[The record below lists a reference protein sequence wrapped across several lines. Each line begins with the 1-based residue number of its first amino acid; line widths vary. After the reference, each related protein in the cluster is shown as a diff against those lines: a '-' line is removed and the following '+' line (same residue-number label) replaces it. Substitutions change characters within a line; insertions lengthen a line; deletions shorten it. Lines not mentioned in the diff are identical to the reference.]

1 MVIDSTVSRFL
12 TAIAY
17 VTPSNKGKHIL
28 LASRKPLSGITLSC
42 LLYVFLNLLLQ
53 AIPSRMG
60 MKVLRFGPSRVT
72 NLFQPIDGVV
82 SMKEV
87 RDAVRMISARL
98 LDAVC
103 ASYFGWMFLR
113 FKKSPTFYTPREDE
127 GIINRFWCGLSEHS
141 GDCVLLNYFLNIVAF
156 ALVASRWFMLFGV
169 DPRAVFAFG
178 TAGTVALSFASQKLV
193 ANTFA
198 GLLIYSTSPFSV
210 GDFIQT
216 DQVIG
221 TVEKIGWTYTTIRA
235 NNGLVVNLPNTSLSE
250 SLTKNWDKTE
260 QLQILVEVPVRF
272 PSYSYFTERG
282 QEFLDALQEDLS
294 KTELRCSRF
303 VKPVKAYFTKYS
315 RTLEPASPTEG
326 PVPWILIDAWFAYDF
341 DEDPQL
347 HGVKSDLMVAAWAS
361 IKRQGCQVP
370 GLEKDAGGLLGP

>member
-17 VTPSNKGKHIL
+17 ITPSNKGKHIL
-28 LASRKPLSGITLSC
+28 LASRKPMSGITLSC

-53 AIPSRMG
+53 AIPSRVG
-60 MKVLRFGPSRVT
+60 MKVLGFGPSRVT
-72 NLFQPIDGVV
+72 KLFHIDGVV

-87 RDAVRMISARL
+87 REAVRMISARM
-98 LDAVC
+98 LDALC
-103 ASYFGWMFLR
+103 SSYFAWLFLR
-113 FKKSPTFYTPREDE
+113 CKTPPTFYTPRGDG
-127 GIINRFWCGLSEHS
+127 GILDRFWFGLSEHS
-141 GDCVLLNYFLNIVAF
+141 GACVLLNYFLNIVAF

-198 GLLIYSTSPFSV
+198 GLLIYCTSPFSV

-216 DQVIG
+216 DGVIG
-221 TVEKIGWTYTTIRA
+221 TVEKIGWTYTTIRG

-272 PSYSYFTERG
+272 PSHSYFTERG
-282 QEFLDALQEDLS
+282 QDFLDALQEDLG

-303 VKPVKAYFTKYS
+303 VQPVKAYFTKYS

-326 PVPWILIDAWFAYDF
+326 PVPWILIDAWLAYDF
-341 DEDPQL
+341 DTDPQL

-361 IKRQGCQVP
+361 IKKQGCQVP
-370 GLEKDAGGLLGP
+370 GLEKEAGGLRIGP